1 MIHVHLV
8 AVFEKYGFLARS
20 GLRPA
25 TRIIIRMFGG
35 SSVESLMTFALKI
48 RAETS
53 RRLDL
58 LQVAVH
64 RQTDFML
71 H

>member
-25 TRIIIRMFGG
+25 TRMFGG
-35 SSVESLMTFALKI
+35 GSVESLVTFALKI